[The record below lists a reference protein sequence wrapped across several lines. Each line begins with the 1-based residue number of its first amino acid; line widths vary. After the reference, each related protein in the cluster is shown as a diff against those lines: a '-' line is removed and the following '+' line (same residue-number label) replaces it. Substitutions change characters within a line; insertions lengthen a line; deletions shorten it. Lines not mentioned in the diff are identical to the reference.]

1 MCRQVT
7 LAVAIFRMPD
17 VAWVVT
23 GEYLSVVCGLK
34 IVPWAPSAWSSEV
47 LVVAVHVSTLAAAVM
62 VL

>member
-1 MCRQVT
+1 MCRQVA

-47 LVVAVHVSTLAAAVM
+47 LVVAVHVGQR
-62 VL
+62 